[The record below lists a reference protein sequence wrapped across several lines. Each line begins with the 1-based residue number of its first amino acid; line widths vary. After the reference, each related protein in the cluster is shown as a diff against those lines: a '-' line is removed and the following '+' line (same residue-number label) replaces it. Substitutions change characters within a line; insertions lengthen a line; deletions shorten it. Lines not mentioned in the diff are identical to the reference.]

1 MNTSQLFINKFN
13 RNYYNQLKQN
23 MNKVATQLPEND
35 DKRQRFKTID
45 MCQTPSKTQTDRRQ
59 EANLVHFSL
68 KMSHLVPLL

>member
-1 MNTSQLFINKFN
+1 
-13 RNYYNQLKQN
+13 